1 MSANSTNVFLYIAI
15 AIIAIFI
22 LGIFA
27 YNIVLFFNKFSIT
40 LKYINTEIGRSEGEM
55 KAYWLRR
62 RRKLWLSLLPFMKY

>member
-27 YNIVLFFNKFSIT
+27 YNTVLFFNKFSIT

>member
-1 MSANSTNVFLYIAI
+1 MSANSTSVFLYIAI
-15 AIIAIFI
+15 AIIVIFV

-27 YNIVLFFNKFSIT
+27 YNTVLFFNKFSIT

-62 RRKLWLSLLPFMKY
+62 RRKLWLSLLPFLKF